1 MHQPPNVR
9 RPSYTDL
16 YGPGFSVM
24 VVCWTASC
32 LLLVILAVAKGLHAV
47 MRDLVWF
54 GVDPAWADAAAPF
67 SDVLGTALLVPL
79 PLLNVLAL
87 FLTASLDA
95 VHPKN
100 LPPWTTREQL
110 REARVLSS
118 NAVMGGDPWT
128 NFLARVH
135 AGVHLRSFGWVLPR
149 WGLVSYLV
157 LNGLMTGNGVF
168 MLVRGFRNED
178 PALMAIGLNNISLF
192 AGFAVFALALR
203 ARRQRMRTFC
213 DLYDAA
219 QRRMVR

>member
-1 MHQPPNVR
+1 MHQPPNARV
-9 RPSYTDL
+9 PSYKDL
-16 YGPGFSVM
+16 YGPGFGVM
-24 VVCWTASC
+24 VVCWITSF
-32 LLLVILAVAKGLHAV
+32 LLLIVLAVAKGLHVV

-54 GVDPAWADAAAPF
+54 GVDPAWADAAATF
-67 SDVLGTALLVPL
+67 SDALGTALLVPL

-128 NFLARVH
+128 NFLARAH

-149 WGLVSYLV
+149 WGLVSYLA
-157 LNGLMTGNGVF
+157 LNGLMIGNGVF
-168 MLVRGFRNED
+168 LLVLGFRHED
-178 PALMAIGLNNISLF
+178 PALIAIGLNNISLF
-192 AGFAVFALALR
+192 AGFAFFALALR

-213 DLYDAA
+213 DLYDTD

>member
-16 YGPGFSVM
+16 YGPGFGAM
-24 VVCWTASC
+24 MVCWITSS
-32 LLLVILAVAKGLHAV
+32 LLLVILVVVKGLHAV
-47 MRDLVWF
+47 MGDLVWF
-54 GVDPAWADAAAPF
+54 GVDSTWADAAATF
-67 SDVLGTALLVPL
+67 SDTLGTALLVPL

-110 REARVLSS
+110 REARVLSN

-168 MLVRGFRNED
+168 LLVLGFRHED
-178 PALMAIGLNNISLF
+178 PALIAIGLNNISLF

-203 ARRQRMRTFC
+203 ARRQHMRAFC

-219 QRRMVR
+219 QRRTVR

>member
-9 RPSYTDL
+9 VPSYTDL
-16 YGPGFSVM
+16 YGPGFGVM
-24 VVCWTASC
+24 VVCWITSF
-32 LLLVILAVAKGLHAV
+32 LLLVILAVVKGLHVV

-54 GVDPAWADAAAPF
+54 GVDPAWADAAATF
-67 SDVLGTALLVPL
+67 SDTLGTALLVPL

-110 REARVLSS
+110 REARVLSN

-168 MLVRGFRNED
+168 LLVLGFRHED
-178 PALMAIGLNNISLF
+178 PALIAIGLNNISLF

-203 ARRQRMRTFC
+203 ARRQHMRAFC

-219 QRRMVR
+219 QRRTVR

>member
-16 YGPGFSVM
+16 YGPGFGVM
-24 VVCWTASC
+24 VVCWITSF
-32 LLLVILAVAKGLHAV
+32 LLLIVLAVAKGLHAV
-47 MRDLVWF
+47 MRDLAWF
-54 GVDPAWADAAAPF
+54 GVDPAWADASATF
-67 SDVLGTALLVPL
+67 SDNLGTALLVPL
-79 PLLNVLAL
+79 PVLNVLAL
-87 FLTASLDA
+87 LLTASLDA

-203 ARRQRMRTFC
+203 ARRQRMRAFC

>member
-9 RPSYTDL
+9 VPSYTDL
-16 YGPGFSVM
+16 YGPGFGVM
-24 VVCWTASC
+24 VVCWITSF
-32 LLLVILAVAKGLHAV
+32 LLLVILAVVKGLHVV

-54 GVDPAWADAAAPF
+54 GVDPAWADAAATF
-67 SDVLGTALLVPL
+67 SDTLGTALLVPL
-79 PLLNVLAL
+79 PVFNVLAL

-110 REARVLSS
+110 REARILSS

-135 AGVHLRSFGWVLPR
+135 AGVHLRSFGLVLPR
-149 WGLVSYLV
+149 WGLIGYLA
-157 LNGLMTGNGVF
+157 LNGLMIGNSVF
-168 MLVRGFRNED
+168 LLVRGFRNED

-213 DLYDAA
+213 DRYDAA
-219 QRRMVR
+219 QGRVVR

>member
-149 WGLVSYLV
+149 GGLIGYLV
-157 LNGLMTGNGVF
+157 LNGLMIGNGVF
-168 MLVRGFRNED
+168 LLVRGFRSED
-178 PALMAIGLNNISLF
+178 PALMAIGLNNTSLF

-203 ARRQRMRTFC
+203 ARRQHMRAFC